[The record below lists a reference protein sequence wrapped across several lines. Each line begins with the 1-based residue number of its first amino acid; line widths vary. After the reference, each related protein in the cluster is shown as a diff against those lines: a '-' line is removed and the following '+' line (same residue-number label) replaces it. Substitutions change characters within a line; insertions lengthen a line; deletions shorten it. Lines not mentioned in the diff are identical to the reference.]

1 MFKNRKN
8 IFIIIFIILGL
19 YLILDFKDYNLKR
32 AVDACL
38 AGSQKLSK
46 TKITDLD
53 EAKKFCEDEIK
64 KNKNK

>member
-19 YLILDFKDYNLKR
+19 YVILDFKDYNLKR

-46 TKITDLD
+46 SKITDLD

>member
-1 MFKNRKN
+1 MVKN
-8 IFIIIFIILGL
+8 ILIFIFIILGMVVVL
-19 YLILDFKDYNLKR
+19 NFSDYNLKR

-53 EAKKFCEDEIK
+53 EAKKFCEELIS
-64 KNKNK
+64 KNKD